1 MTQTDTLSTPNTV
14 ERTTSSRDQLA
25 YEEVIRQIRDLPT
38 LPEVV
43 LRVTEMVN
51 NPRVSA
57 KDIGKVIAHDQVL
70 TARLLKLVNS
80 SYYGFPSEITKIT
93 TAIVILGFNS
103 IKQLLL
109 STAVFDLFGKDRIE
123 GFDRVDLLRHT
134 IATAIASRM
143 IGREMGYSDL
153 EELFVAGLLHDI
165 GKVVM
170 DRYFHE
176 DYREILHRTLEKDI
190 TFHTAEQDVCDCDH
204 AVLGQLLARHWRLP
218 EKLASIIA
226 HHHNPEAAGQYG
238 REAAIVHIAD
248 ILAKA
253 KRIGSGGDRVMP
265 KLDMWSWELLALHP
279 STLETI
285 LAQLEDEFPQVI
297 SLFELEG

>member
-1 MTQTDTLSTPNTV
+1 MIRTDTLSMPNTSD
-14 ERTTSSRDQLA
+14 RTIPYRNQLA
-25 YEEVIRQIRDLPT
+25 YERVVGQIRDLPT

-57 KDIGKVIAHDQVL
+57 NDIGRIIAHDQVL

-80 SYYGFPSEITKIT
+80 SYYGFPSEIAEIT

-143 IGREMGYSDL
+143 IGRVMGYSDL

-176 DYREILHRTLEKDI
+176 EYREILYRTLEKDV
-190 TFHTAEQDVCDCDH
+190 TFHSAEQDVLDCDH
-204 AVLGQLLARHWRLP
+204 TVLGQLLARHWKLP
-218 EKLASIIA
+218 EKLVSIIA
-226 HHHNPEAAGQYG
+226 NHHHPVSAGQYG
-238 REAAIVHIAD
+238 RETAIVHVAD

-265 KLDMWSWELLALHP
+265 KLDEWSWELLALHP
-279 STLETI
+279 NTLETI

>member
-1 MTQTDTLSTPNTV
+1 MTRISAPSTPHTI
-14 ERTTSSRDQLA
+14 ERTVSSRDQLA
-25 YEEVIRQIRDLPT
+25 YEEIIGQIRDLPT

-109 STAVFDLFGKDRIE
+109 STAVFDLFGKDQIE

-143 IGREMGYSDL
+143 IGRVMGYSDL

-176 DYREILHRTLEKDI
+176 EYRKILRRTLNEDI
-190 TFHTAEQDVCDCDH
+190 TFYTAEQEVFDCDH
-204 AVLGQLLARHWRLP
+204 TVLGQLLTRHWKLP
-218 EKLASIIA
+218 EKLISIIA
-226 HHHNPEAAGQYG
+226 NHHHPVSAGQYG
-238 REAAIVHIAD
+238 REAAIVHFAD

-253 KRIGSGGDRVMP
+253 KRIGSGGDKVMP
-265 KLDMWSWELLALHP
+265 ELDPWSWEILALNP
-279 STLETI
+279 KTLETI
-285 LAQLEDEFPQVI
+285 LAQLEDEFPQVM
-297 SLFELEG
+297 SLFELEE